1 MHQNADKRLFHIL
14 MFSGNESIAV
24 GYFISLSMSFLYICA
39 NPFIYATKFDPV
51 KRVLLGLIPCKNAS
65 VQPIQTIETATA
77 QSAKRT
83 NQNAQSRV

>member
-1 MHQNADKRLFHIL
+1 
-14 MFSGNESIAV
+14 MFSGNDSIRA
-24 GYFISLSMSFLYICA
+24 GYYISLSLSFIYICA

-77 QSAKRT
+77 QSAKHT
-83 NQNAQSRV
+83 DQNAQSRV